1 MTRLPGAGRAAPWL
15 HAIRPRTLPVAV
27 VPVIVGSSLAAVRA
41 HVFSVAIF
49 VLAAAVA
56 VLIQAGT
63 NLHNDV
69 ADFER
74 GGDDPAL
81 RIGPRRAT
89 AEGWLSP
96 DQVRQGAFVCLGLA
110 LCTGLLLTYV
120 GGWIVLLLGS
130 ASLAAAWAYSGG
142 PRPIS
147 YSPLGELFVWV
158 FFGLVAVAGTYY
170 LQTGGRLDG
179 YALAAGAIMGLPAAA
194 VLVVNNTRDRDAD
207 RAAGRRTFAVVFGPA
222 ASQVEYG
229 LLVLPPIPAAMCL
242 VALTGGWIW
251 LPLAAAPMAVWLVWR
266 FAASDGG
273 PELNRLLGMTAAF
286 ELLLGLL
293 LSAALLSSGHGGRAT
308 SRCSRSSC
316 SPTRCR

>member
-1 MTRLPGAGRAAPWL
+1 MSRARQAGSARAALWL

-27 VPVIVGSSLAAVRA
+27 VPVIVGSSLAVARA
-41 HVFSVAIF
+41 DRFSGLIF

-74 GGDDPAL
+74 GGDDPAV

-96 DQVRQGAFVCLGLA
+96 DQVRRGALICLGLA
-110 LCTGLLLTYV
+110 MAAGLLLAYV
-120 GGWIVLLLGS
+120 GGWLVLLLGG

-142 PRPIS
+142 PRPVS

-158 FFGLVAVAGTYY
+158 FFGLVAVGGTYY

-194 VLVVNNTRDRDAD
+194 VLVVNNTRDRDTD
-207 RAAGRRTFAVVFGPA
+207 RRVGRRTFAVVFGRA
-222 ASQVEYG
+222 ASEVEYG
-229 LLVLPPIPAAMCL
+229 LLVVPPIPAAMWL
-242 VALTGGWIW
+242 VAVTGGWVW
-251 LPLAAAPMAVWLVWR
+251 LPLGIAPLAVWLVWR
-266 FAASDGG
+266 FVASGGG
-273 PELNRLLGMTAAF
+273 PALNRLLGMTAAY

-293 LSAALLSSGHGGRAT
+293 LSVALLMTGQRW
-308 SRCSRSSC
+308 
-316 SPTRCR
+316 